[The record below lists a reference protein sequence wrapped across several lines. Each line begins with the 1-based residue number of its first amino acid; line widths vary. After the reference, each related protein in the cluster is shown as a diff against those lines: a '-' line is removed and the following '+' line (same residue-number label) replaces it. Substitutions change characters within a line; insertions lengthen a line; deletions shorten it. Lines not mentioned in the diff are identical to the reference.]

1 MDDFENLEQ
10 PVLFDDETEQPAEG
24 PAPQPDAERRGVE
37 VPLSEHPDE
46 EIAGRVDD
54 VVIPVE
60 LPILPLKDVVIY
72 PFSGQPL
79 AVGQERSIRLINDAI
94 VGNRLIGFVA
104 QKDAS
109 IEGAGPDDAFRIGT
123 VGLILGMRRMAN
135 GTMQLAVQGLERME
149 IEDYT
154 QIQPYLKAR
163 IRLAPDEYVPSV
175 EVDAL
180 ARNLMGLFQRLI
192 DLLPHLPDELGH
204 AAQNVDNPR
213 QLVYLIATTLR
224 MPLDLRQDILETED
238 VRGKLEK
245 LTSFLSHELEVLE
258 LGKKLQSQVQNE
270 VEKTQKDYLLREQLK
285 AIQKELGEGSAE
297 ETEVNELRA
306 KIDASAMPEEARREA
321 LRELSRLERLP
332 AAAAEYGVIKSYL
345 DWMVSMPWGV
355 YTEGELD
362 IERTRTILD
371 EDHYD
376 LEKIKE
382 RILEY
387 LAVRKLKAERQGQE
401 EGAPS
406 REPILCFVG
415 PPGVGKTSL
424 AQSIARALGRPF
436 TRMSLG
442 GVHDEAEIRGH
453 RRTYIG
459 AMPGRI
465 VQAIRRAE
473 AADPVFVL
481 DEVDKLGSDFRG
493 DPSSALLEVLD
504 PEQNKDFRDHYLD
517 VPFDLSRVMFIATAN
532 LLDTIPPPLRDR
544 MEILFLSGYTEEE
557 KLHIARRYLVPK
569 QEKAN
574 GLNETDLRWT
584 DDAIRTIIRDYTREA
599 GVRNLERQI
608 AAVTRRIARDVAV
621 RLSNARRATIAA
633 APTNGVEGGEHQAA
647 AAAAAPA
654 NGVAGGDH
662 QAAADDTVARAD
674 TAALEPLEVTPQTVR
689 EILGRPRFYSEV
701 AEMVEQ
707 PGVATGLAWTEVG
720 GDILFIE
727 ATRMPGGKTMTITG
741 QLGEV
746 MRESAYAALSWVRTH
761 AQELDIPEDFFSA
774 SDIHLHIPAGAIPKD
789 GPSAGITMTTAL
801 VSLFTGRPVRHDV
814 AMTGEITLR
823 GRVLPIGGLKEKAL
837 AAHRAGLT
845 TIIIP
850 RRNEPDLEDMPAEL
864 REAVT
869 FIPVDTMSEVLAHAL
884 TPPTQASEIA
894 QDEMTEDIE
903 RSLEDRPPGVE
914 PPTRVEIIGGDG
926 AEAPAEPEPAGWRV
940 NI

>member
-1 MDDFENLEQ
+1 
-10 PVLFDDETEQPAEG
+10 
-24 PAPQPDAERRGVE
+24 
-37 VPLSEHPDE
+37 
-46 EIAGRVDD
+46 
-54 VVIPVE
+54 
-60 LPILPLKDVVIY
+60 
-72 PFSGQPL
+72 
-79 AVGQERSIRLINDAI
+79 
-94 VGNRLIGFVA
+94 
-104 QKDAS
+104 
-109 IEGAGPDDAFRIGT
+109 
-123 VGLILGMRRMAN
+123 
-135 GTMQLAVQGLERME
+135 
-149 IEDYT
+149 
-154 QIQPYLKAR
+154 
-163 IRLAPDEYVPSV
+163 
-175 EVDAL
+175 
-180 ARNLMGLFQRLI
+180 
-192 DLLPHLPDELGH
+192 
-204 AAQNVDNPR
+204 
-213 QLVYLIATTLR
+213 
-224 MPLDLRQDILETED
+224 
-238 VRGKLEK
+238 
-245 LTSFLSHELEVLE
+245 
-258 LGKKLQSQVQNE
+258 
-270 VEKTQKDYLLREQLK
+270 
-285 AIQKELGEGSAE
+285 
-297 ETEVNELRA
+297 
-306 KIDASAMPEEARREA
+306 
-321 LRELSRLERLP
+321 
-332 AAAAEYGVIKSYL
+332 
-345 DWMVSMPWGV
+345 
-355 YTEGELD
+355 
-362 IERTRTILD
+362 
-371 EDHYD
+371 
-376 LEKIKE
+376 
-382 RILEY
+382 
-387 LAVRKLKAERQGQE
+387 
-401 EGAPS
+401 
-406 REPILCFVG
+406 
-415 PPGVGKTSL
+415 
-424 AQSIARALGRPF
+424 
-436 TRMSLG
+436 
-442 GVHDEAEIRGH
+442 
-453 RRTYIG
+453 
-459 AMPGRI
+459 MPGRI

-544 MEILFLSGYTEEE
+544 MEILHLSGYTEEE

-574 GLNETDLRWT
+574 GLTSADLQWT

-621 RLSNARRATIAA
+621 QLGTVQRAA
-633 APTNGVEGGEHQAA
+633 AAISTNGVEEGAPPEGAPPGGPEAPPAEAA
-647 AAAAAPA
+647 L
-654 NGVAGGDH
+654 
-662 QAAADDTVARAD
+662 
-674 TAALEPLEVTPQTVR
+674 LEPLEMTPQKVR
-689 EILGRPRFYSEV
+689 EVLGRPRFYSEV

-707 PGVATGLAWTEVG
+707 AGVATGLAWTEVG

-761 AQELDIPEDFFSA
+761 AQEWDIPEDFFSA

-894 QDEMTEDIE
+894 QDEMTEGIE

>member
-1 MDDFENLEQ
+1 MMDDFENLEQ
-10 PVLFDDETEQPAEG
+10 PLLFDDETEQPAER
-24 PAPQPDAERRGVE
+24 PIPPPDAERRGVE

-54 VVIPVE
+54 VVIPAE

-104 QKDAS
+104 QKDSS

-149 IEDYT
+149 IDEYT

-163 IRLAPDEYVPSV
+163 IRLAPDDYVPSV

-192 DLLPHLPDELGH
+192 DLLPHLPDELGN

-285 AIQKELGEGSAE
+285 AIQKELGEGNAE
-297 ETEVNELRA
+297 ETEVNELRV

-517 VPFDLSRVMFIATAN
+517 VPFDRSRVMFIATAN

-544 MEILFLSGYTEEE
+544 MEILHLSGYTEEE

-621 RLSNARRATIAA
+621 RLGTIQRAA
-633 APTNGVEGGEHQAA
+633 AAVSTNGVEAGEGHVGTSE
-647 AAAAAPA
+647 AAPEA
-654 NGVAGGDH
+654 P
-662 QAAADDTVARAD
+662 AAE
-674 TAALEPLEVTPQTVR
+674 AAPLEPLEMTPQKVR
-689 EILGRPRFYSEV
+689 EVLGRPRFYSEV

-761 AQELDIPEDFFSA
+761 AQEWDIPEDFFSA

-894 QDEMTEDIE
+894 QDEMTEGIE

-926 AEAPAEPEPAGWRV
+926 AETPAEPEPAGWRV